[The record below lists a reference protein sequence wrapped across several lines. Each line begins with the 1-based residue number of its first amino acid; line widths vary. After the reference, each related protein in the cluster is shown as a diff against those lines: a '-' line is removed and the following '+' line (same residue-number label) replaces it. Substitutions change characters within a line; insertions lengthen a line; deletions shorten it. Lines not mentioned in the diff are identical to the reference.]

1 MTINKEEFN
10 NVNTYIGTNKITF
23 PKNIKSKFNNLTKL
37 WNKSLLILN
46 DLINMS
52 NNIHPEIIKFMEN
65 KSDDIELKN
74 LWNNYIIFVDKWILY
89 GKNYEKVE
97 NNRKDFIK
105 QFLEQNNMKSLCVK
119 YIGQID
125 HLSFQ
130 QQQMEFY
137 KSKLIGDEIA
147 VEYHEFELI
156 KSNIPVIFQW
166 RLRDDNPIDI
176 LEEER
181 KLNKG
186 YTKNEIQI
194 IKKKISSLRF
204 VDSKKFSVKGNMEL
218 DDILKLLDKQDK
230 KCYVC
235 NENVLIEANDYCCYK
250 FSIDRINDDD
260 LHNSNNILI
269 SCYYCNCRNH
279 KDFTQQH
286 KICNSGCHTD
296 KKDIPLKTD
305 DMIIQAGIEFNDK
318 YISDDNSE

>member
-1 MTINKEEFN
+1 MTINKEDFN
-10 NVNTYIGTNKITF
+10 NVNTYIDTNKITF
-23 PKNIKSKFNNLTKL
+23 PKNVKSKFNNLTKL

-52 NNIHPEIIKFMEN
+52 NNIHPEITKFIEN
-65 KSDDIELKN
+65 KGDDIELKN
-74 LWNNYIIFVDKWILY
+74 LWNNYIIFVDKYVLY
-89 GKNYEKVE
+89 GKNYEKIE

-105 QFLEQNNMKSLCVK
+105 QFLEQNNTKSLCIK

-130 QQQMEFY
+130 QKQMEFY

-166 RLRDDNPIDI
+166 RLRDDNPVDV

-218 DDILKLLDKQDK
+218 DDILKLLDKQNK
-230 KCYVC
+230 KCYIC

-305 DMIIQAGIEFNDK
+305 DMIIQAGIEYNDK
-318 YISDDNSE
+318 YIDDDNSE

>member
-10 NVNTYIGTNKITF
+10 NVTTYIDTNKITF
-23 PKNIKSKFNNLTKL
+23 PKNIKSKFNTLIKL

-46 DLINMS
+46 DLVNMS
-52 NNIHPEIIKFMEN
+52 NNIHPEITKFIEN
-65 KSDDIELKN
+65 KGDDIELKN
-74 LWNNYIIFVDKWILY
+74 LWNNYIIFVDKYVLY
-89 GKNYEKVE
+89 GKNYEKIE

-105 QFLEQNNMKSLCVK
+105 QFLEQNNTKSLCIK

-130 QQQMEFY
+130 QKQMEFY

-166 RLRDDNPIDI
+166 RLRDDNPVDV

-218 DDILKLLDKQDK
+218 DDILKLLDKQNK
-230 KCYVC
+230 KCYIC

-305 DMIIQAGIEFNDK
+305 DMIIQAGIEYNDK
-318 YISDDNSE
+318 YIDDDNSE